1 MKAKT
6 FKIVKTEDKTID
18 PANPPLELTLR
29 GGAPYTARLA
39 DCQARWKKYGWV
51 PPSQNI
57 KRVTS

>member
-1 MKAKT
+1 
-6 FKIVKTEDKTID
+6 
-18 PANPPLELTLR
+18 LR